1 MEAISLA
8 RAAGS
13 LEFAR
18 ETDPDGGTGE
28 VGFAVASP
36 GDTPGEGECVE
47 MGALLPGASSSGAGD
62 EDEAAGSDAGAAARP
77 APRLALP
84 FSSKTLSRS
93 SMSCS
98 SLPFDGTT
106 TYCEREGSSS
116 AFQAVIFALTATS
129 V

>member
-18 ETDPDGGTGE
+18 EIDPDGGTCK
-28 VGFAVASP
+28 VGFAAASVC
-36 GDTPGEGECVE
+36 DTPGEGGRDET
-47 MGALLPGASSSGAGD
+47 GAFPPGASSGAGD
-62 EDEAAGSDAGAAARP
+62 EDEAAGLDAGAAARP
-77 APRLALP
+77 APRPPLP

-98 SLPFDGTT
+98 NLPFDGTT

>member
-18 ETDPDGGTGE
+18 EIDPDGGTCK
-28 VGFAVASP
+28 VGFAADSVC
-36 GDTPGEGECVE
+36 DTSGEGGCDET
-47 MGALLPGASSSGAGD
+47 GAFPPGASSSGAGD
-62 EDEAAGSDAGAAARP
+62 EDEAAGSDAGTAARP

-106 TYCEREGSSS
+106 TYCDREGSSS